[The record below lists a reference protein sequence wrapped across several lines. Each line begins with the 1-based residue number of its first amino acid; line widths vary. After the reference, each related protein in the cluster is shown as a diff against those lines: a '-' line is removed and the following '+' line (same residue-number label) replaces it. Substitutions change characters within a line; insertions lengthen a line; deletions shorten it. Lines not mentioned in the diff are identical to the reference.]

1 MALKQYVLLF
11 SISTIVTYFKEKTM
25 ALSKEQR
32 GEVSKKLGELIT
44 KESADEIR
52 SAGGLVWCE
61 PCPYFPAAGCLAF
74 IGDCHP

>member
-1 MALKQYVLLF
+1 
-11 SISTIVTYFKEKTM
+11 M

-61 PCPYFPAAGCLAF
+61 PCPYYPAPNGCLAF
-74 IGDCHP
+74 IGDCHQ